1 MSPNQRGPNL
11 YGIKCMKA
19 ELHRHVT
26 SWLDKA
32 VIRWRCPITFRE
44 LAFGAFWV
52 HSSNFVLKKQSHIQ
66 RISQSYS
73 TRRRFHL
80 RKNENGC
87 TSSLLNMESLIL
99 GFVWCGQT
107 WVNQNLHITSN
118 LEGRWE
124 VAFIRAIIIIYIQTL
139 AKIYFS
145 FYIIIIFCF
154 GPASVLSP
162 KKNYY

>member
-1 MSPNQRGPNL
+1 
-11 YGIKCMKA
+11 MKA

-32 VIRWRCPITFRE
+32 VIGWRCPITFRE

-73 TRRRFHL
+73 TRRRFHIF
-80 RKNENGC
+80 KNENGC
-87 TSSLLNMESLIL
+87 TSTLLNTKSLIL
-99 GFVWCGQT
+99 GFVWSGQT

-124 VAFIRAIIIIYIQTL
+124 VAFIRAIIIIYIQTF

-145 FYIIIIFCF
+145 FYIIIIFSL
-154 GPASVLSP
+154 AQHQSYHP
-162 KKNYY
+162 KKY